1 MTQRPQPEAAAA
13 AGAGAAG
20 SRPSLP
26 PARRSITQSCC
37 RLPSAAHRSPAAQV
51 PEAPRAA
58 SAAARSAP
66 LPCEGPGWLKLLIG
80 PFEQFTAG
88 DTGPEALFGPSP
100 ALPNMGLGGEHVG
113 MARAVQL
120 IGARHQGAITPSAIH
135 TTPLSLCRSRRPAAS
150 AAAARADLSHSIHQ
164 EAQGPGTCK

>member
-1 MTQRPQPEAAAA
+1 MPLTGPQQRKCQKRHERQVPPP
-13 AGAGAAG
+13 GAHHYLVRALAG
-20 SRPSLP
+20 SM
-26 PARRSITQSCC
+26 
-37 RLPSAAHRSPAAQV
+37 
-51 PEAPRAA
+51 
-58 SAAARSAP
+58 
-66 LPCEGPGWLKLLIG
+66 LLIG
-80 PFEQFTAG
+80 PCEQFTAG

-120 IGARHQGAITPSAIH
+120 IGAWHQGAITPSAIH